1 MKLKARAEQTKH
13 FEIPPGSD
21 FASGLA
27 PGLADKGERKTRRR
41 TKMISAILQL
51 VPPST
56 GWVRGSVLDLRF
68 AQDGERGTLDGES
81 HEKDFL

>member
-1 MKLKARAEQTKH
+1 MKLKAKQSKH
-13 FEIPPGSD
+13 FKIPPGSD
-21 FASGLA
+21 SASGLA
-27 PGLADKGERKTRRR
+27 PGLADKGERKTRKR

-56 GWVRGSVLDLRF
+56 GWSGGSELDLRF
-68 AQDGERGTLDGES
+68 AQDGARGTLDGES